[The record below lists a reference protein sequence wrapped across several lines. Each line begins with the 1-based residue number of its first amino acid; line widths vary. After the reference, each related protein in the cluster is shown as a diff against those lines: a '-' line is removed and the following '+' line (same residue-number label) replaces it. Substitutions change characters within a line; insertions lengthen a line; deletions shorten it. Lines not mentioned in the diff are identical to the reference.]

1 MSAGTPLTGNTMS
14 FYTGGTPAVSV
25 HTAQWEITVEAA
37 NGMYASNSTSG
48 WKKSVTGVKSWSG
61 SVKKL
66 IHDGE
71 SPGLNIG
78 AEYACEFYGVATTDK
93 IVGTVQITKVG
104 PITFDAESGDPV
116 AVDFEFNGSGAF
128 TVTGNALD
136 ILA

>member
-1 MSAGTPLTGNTMS
+1 MTAGVPLTGNTMS

-78 AEYACEFYGVATTDK
+78 AAYACEFYGVTTTDK

-116 AVDFEFNGSGAF
+116 AVDFELNGSGLF